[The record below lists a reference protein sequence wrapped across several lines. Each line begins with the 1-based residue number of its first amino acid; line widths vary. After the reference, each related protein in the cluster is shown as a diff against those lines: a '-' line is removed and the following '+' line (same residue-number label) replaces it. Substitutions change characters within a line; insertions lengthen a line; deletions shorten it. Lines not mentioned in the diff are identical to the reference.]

1 MKNIKLSIAILIGSA
16 IMFLGC
22 TKDETSPNNTRVNF
36 DAAYVVNG
44 ESNTISII
52 NITTNKVENTI
63 DLTKLQSSSGE
74 SQMEMG
80 MTNMW
85 PHHIY
90 ISPDKS
96 KLVIAAPGIDFSEGH
111 GMMQASATT
120 GGTTDAHSQH
130 HSGSTTTA
138 AMPGRILVI
147 DAVTGNLLKEIA
159 LEEMAHN
166 AIFSPDGK
174 ELWTAIMMPEGKI
187 KVFDANTYSLLNT
200 LSIGQMPAEV
210 TFSDDG
216 KKAYV
221 ANGMSNTVTIVD
233 AVSKKVL
240 ESIEVGA
247 NPVGAWPGMDGMMY
261 VDNEDGQSISMI
273 DGMTNMMTDVLDLGF
288 MPGMAARNT
297 MMNQMW
303 VSDPNGSMI
312 HMWERNNAA
321 IHMIGKSYDDYI
333 HKGEVAVGN
342 GAHAIAF
349 SKDGK
354 TGYVTNQNE
363 ETVSVI
369 DVANLKETMKI
380 TVGKKPNGIVMRFM

>member
-1 MKNIKLSIAILIGSA
+1 MKNIKTALAVLIGSA
-16 IMFLGC
+16 TLFLAC
-22 TKDETSPNNTRVNF
+22 SKDETSTGDVMVNF

-44 ESNTISII
+44 ESNTISVI

-90 ISPDKS
+90 ISPDNS
-96 KLVIAAPGIDFSEGH
+96 KLIIAAPGMDFSEGH
-111 GMMQASATT
+111 SMMQTSSTGSA
-120 GGTTDAHSQH
+120 TDAHSQH
-130 HSGSTTTA
+130 HSGSATTMV
-138 AMPGRILVI
+138 MPGRILVL
-147 DAVTGNLLKEIA
+147 DAITGDLIKEIA
-159 LEEMAHN
+159 LEEMVHN

-187 KVFDANTYSLLNT
+187 KVFDATSYSLLYT
-200 LSIGQMPAEV
+200 IPVGQMPAEV

-216 KKAYV
+216 KKAFV

-240 ESIEVGA
+240 ETTEVGA
-247 NPVGAWPGMDGMMY
+247 NPVGAWPGMDGMMN

-273 DGMTNMMTDVLDLGF
+273 DGVTNMMTDTLDLGF
-288 MPGMAARNT
+288 MPGMVARNT

-303 VSDPNGSMI
+303 VSDPNGSKI
-312 HMWERNNAA
+312 HMWETNNAGV
-321 IHMIGKSYDDYI
+321 HMIGKSYDDYT
-333 HKGEVAVGN
+333 HKGEVTVGS

-349 SKDGK
+349 NKDG
-354 TGYVTNQNE
+354 TVGYVTNQAE
-363 ETVSVI
+363 GTVSVVDI
-369 DVANLKETMKI
+369 LNLKETMKI
-380 TVGKKPNGIVMRFM
+380 TVGKKPNGIVMRFR